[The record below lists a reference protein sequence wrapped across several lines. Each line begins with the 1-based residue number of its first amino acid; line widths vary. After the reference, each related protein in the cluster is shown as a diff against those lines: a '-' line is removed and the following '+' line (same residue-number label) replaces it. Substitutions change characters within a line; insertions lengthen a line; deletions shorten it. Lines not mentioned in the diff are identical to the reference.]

1 MPKKLEVKEGIEPI
15 KPVVV
20 VPVISEKEKLLIL
33 HKQLKDLKVNRLSEL
48 EGLIARA
55 EG

>member
-1 MPKKLEVKEGIEPI
+1 MPKKLEVKEEVSIPETR
-15 KPVVV
+15 VQT
-20 VPVISEKEKLLIL
+20 EKEKLLAL

>member
-1 MPKKLEVKEGIEPI
+1 MPKKLEVKEEIGIHTDA
-15 KPVVV
+15 PVQT
-20 VPVISEKEKLLIL
+20 EKESLLAL